1 MNDFWKDNDLDG
13 SQGDLRA
20 LGHPQLLVIFH
31 NFWNSSFKCCGHI
44 VAATKVNNE
53 FFVNDDAKDIQ
64 AVSLDYINKN
74 VILIAYK
81 E

>member
-1 MNDFWKDNDLDG
+1 MIIIFYG
-13 SQGDLRA
+13 SIFHQNERMSKLN
-20 LGHPQLLVIFH
+20 LLFVIFESLP
-31 NFWNSSFKCCGHI
+31 SSVGTDGGHI